1 LVRLESNLRRSC
13 RPGAGAIIR
22 DASAKPAAPR
32 CAASKSRDVIS
43 TSRANRRIINALERL
58 VGPSERVTAERTRQ
72 PYGGEA
78 MTISDHTTRVFDA
91 DLIKLTQLVAHMGG
105 LAQRQVND
113 AIDALSRRDTALA
126 RAVID
131 GDERIDGLQRQIE
144 EKAVATIALRQP
156 MAIDLRALV
165 AMLRIA
171 NDLERIGDLAKN
183 IGKRVIAV
191 GGEHSQR
198 TLMRGLKH
206 MATLVATQLAAV
218 LDSFVDRNH
227 EKALKVW
234 HSDKEV
240 DALYVSLFRELLT
253 YTMED
258 PGTTS
263 MCIHH
268 LFCAK
273 NIERVG
279 DHATN
284 IAEAVHY
291 MVEGRVIEGER
302 PKGDTSS
309 YPIEVPRTA
318 NRIPA

>member
-1 LVRLESNLRRSC
+1 V
-13 RPGAGAIIR
+13 PADDAGCDPIVNDGTMI
-22 DASAKPAAPR
+22 
-32 CAASKSRDVIS
+32 V
-43 TSRANRRIINALERL
+43 
-58 VGPSERVTAERTRQ
+58 SE
-72 PYGGEA
+72 
-78 MTISDHTTRVFDA
+78 HTTRVFDT
-91 DLIKLTQLVAHMGG
+91 DLIKLTQLVAQMGG
-105 LAQRQVND
+105 FAQKQVTD
-113 AIDALSRRDTALA
+113 AIEALSRRDVVMA
-126 RAVID
+126 RQVIAAD
-131 GDERIDGLQRQIE
+131 ATVDDLQRQIE

-156 MAIDLRALV
+156 MAVDLRALV

-191 GGEHSQR
+191 SGESSQR
-198 TLMRGLKH
+198 TLMRGLRH
-206 MATLVATQLAAV
+206 MATLVVSQLAAV
-218 LDSFVDRNH
+218 LDSFVDRNQA
-227 EKALKVW
+227 KALQVW
-234 HSDKEV
+234 QGDKEV

-258 PGTTS
+258 PGTIS

-273 NIERVG
+273 NIERIG

-291 MVEGRVIEGER
+291 MVESHAIAGER

-309 YPIEVPRTA
+309 YVIETRAPAAKVPA
-318 NRIPA
+318 

>member
-1 LVRLESNLRRSC
+1 M
-13 RPGAGAIIR
+13 
-22 DASAKPAAPR
+22 DF
-32 CAASKSRDVIS
+32 
-43 TSRANRRIINALERL
+43 
-58 VGPSERVTAERTRQ
+58 SE
-72 PYGGEA
+72 
-78 MTISDHTTRVFDA
+78 HTTRVFDT
-91 DLIKLTQLVAHMGG
+91 DLVELTQLVAQMGG
-105 LAQRQVND
+105 LAQKQVTD
-113 AIDALSRRDTALA
+113 SIDALSRRDIALA
-126 RAVID
+126 RHVIAADEAV
-131 GDERIDGLQRQIE
+131 DELQRQIE

-156 MAIDLRALV
+156 MAVDLRALV

-171 NDLERIGDLAKN
+171 TDLERVGDLAKN

-191 GGEHSQR
+191 SGDNSQR

-206 MATLVATQLAAV
+206 MAALVVAQLAAV
-218 LDSFVDRNH
+218 LDSFVDRNPG
-227 EKALKVW
+227 KALQVW
-234 HSDKEV
+234 QGDKEV

-258 PGTTS
+258 PGAVS

-273 NIERVG
+273 NIERIG

-291 MVEGRVIEGER
+291 MVEGHAIAGER

-309 YPIEVPRTA
+309 YVGETRHLASTVPA
-318 NRIPA
+318 

>member
-1 LVRLESNLRRSC
+1 VPADDAGCDLIVNDSNM
-13 RPGAGAIIR
+13 I
-22 DASAKPAAPR
+22 
-32 CAASKSRDVIS
+32 V
-43 TSRANRRIINALERL
+43 
-58 VGPSERVTAERTRQ
+58 SE
-72 PYGGEA
+72 
-78 MTISDHTTRVFDA
+78 HTTRVFDT
-91 DLIKLTQLVAHMGG
+91 DLIKLTQLVAQMGG
-105 LAQRQVND
+105 FAQKQVTD
-113 AIDALSRRDTALA
+113 AIEALSRRDVVMA
-126 RAVID
+126 RQVIAAD
-131 GDERIDGLQRQIE
+131 ATVDDLQRQIE

-156 MAIDLRALV
+156 MAVDLRALV

-191 GGEHSQR
+191 SGESSQR
-198 TLMRGLKH
+198 TLMRGLRH
-206 MATLVATQLAAV
+206 MATLVVSQLAAV
-218 LDSFVDRNH
+218 LDSFVDRNQA
-227 EKALKVW
+227 KALQVW
-234 HSDKEV
+234 QGDKEV

-258 PGTTS
+258 PGTIS

-273 NIERVG
+273 NIERIG

-291 MVEGRVIEGER
+291 MVEGHAIAGER

-309 YPIEVPRTA
+309 YVIETRTPAAKVPA
-318 NRIPA
+318 